1 MNCKFNFD
9 QNNRNKIQKVFEGLK
24 KNDLAEDFFVEN
36 QNINKQNVHVPISK
50 QSSKIM
56 DSFQDFGDDQ
66 QKNIDIESEFQKLNL
81 G

>member
-36 QNINKQNVHVPISK
+36 QNINKQNVHVSIAK

-56 DSFQDFGDDQ
+56 DSFQDFGEEQ
-66 QKNIDIESEFQKLNL
+66 QKNIDIESEFQILNL